1 MTDSFKQE
9 KERILFLVSSKKE
22 KLREAAKKP
31 MNIRLKDKLAF
42 TFGISNITFAAF
54 FLGYWTQKFYW
65 WYSIQ
70 IPLLVII
77 RYFLYHKQ
85 KKHYFLLDFC
95 YFVNLLFFLYLHFFP
110 QSCLLFKISFSFVSG
125 PLLFAILAWR
135 NSTVFHSM
143 DKITSLFI
151 HLTPALV
158 VWSIRWFPTGE
169 FNTCFND
176 GKSYVSFIDT
186 TLVPLIPYSIWQK
199 KFLYFIKVQLMDKY
213 KFLIDPEYMT
223 SFKWLLNSKKSFSYK
238 VVNMFGPQYR
248 LLMYGILQ
256 LIYTVLTTLPVLIC
270 YQNFWLHTFYISV
283 MWMLA
288 AWNGAT
294 FYIEVF
300 SVRYQLNLKEYEKHW
315 DDL

>member
-1 MTDSFKQE
+1 
-9 KERILFLVSSKKE
+9 
-22 KLREAAKKP
+22 
-31 MNIRLKDKLAF
+31 
-42 TFGISNITFAAF
+42 
-54 FLGYWTQKFYW
+54 
-65 WYSIQ
+65 
-70 IPLLVII
+70 
-77 RYFLYHKQ
+77 
-85 KKHYFLLDFC
+85 
-95 YFVNLLFFLYLHFFP
+95 
-110 QSCLLFKISFSFVSG
+110 
-125 PLLFAILAWR
+125 
-135 NSTVFHSM
+135 
-143 DKITSLFI
+143 
-151 HLTPALV
+151 
-158 VWSIRWFPTGE
+158 
-169 FNTCFND
+169 
-176 GKSYVSFIDT
+176 
-186 TLVPLIPYSIWQK
+186 
-199 KFLYFIKVQLMDKY
+199 MDKY